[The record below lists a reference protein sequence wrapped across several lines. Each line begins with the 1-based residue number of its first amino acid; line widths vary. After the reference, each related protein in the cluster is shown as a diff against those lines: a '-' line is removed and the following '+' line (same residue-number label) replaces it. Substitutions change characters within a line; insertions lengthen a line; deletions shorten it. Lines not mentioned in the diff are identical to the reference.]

1 METGVVRVYPTAT
14 QSDALAH
21 DTDLSSSFVPLALG
35 LDTTDHADP
44 SHAITNS
51 LDPAFPAATQL
62 VALTHDTEFRALP
75 LCPLLG
81 LDTTDHVDPSQDITN
96 V

>member
-21 DTDLSSSFVPLALG
+21 DTDISSSLVPLALG
-35 LDTTDHADP
+35 LDTTDHAEP
-44 SHAITNS
+44 SQDITNS

-62 VALTHDTEFRALP
+62 VALTHVTEFSTLL

-81 LDTTDHVDPSQDITN
+81 LDTTDHADPSHTITN

>member
-1 METGVVRVYPTAT
+1 MGLDTIDHVVPFHAITNVETGVVPVYPTAT

-21 DTDLSSSFVPLALG
+21 DTDISSSFVPAALG

-44 SHAITNS
+44 S
-51 LDPAFPAATQL
+51 
-62 VALTHDTEFRALP
+62 
-75 LCPLLG
+75 
-81 LDTTDHVDPSQDITN
+81 QDITN